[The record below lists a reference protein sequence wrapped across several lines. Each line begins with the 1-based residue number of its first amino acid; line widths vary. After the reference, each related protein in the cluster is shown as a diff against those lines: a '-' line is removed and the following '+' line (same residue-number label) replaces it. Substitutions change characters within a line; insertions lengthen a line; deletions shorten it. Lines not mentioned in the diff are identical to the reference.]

1 MVVIRDSVED
11 PLLEVVGPCVTMDR
25 LIGNGYNTMVGQEAI
40 FHLQFAWPPILLH
53 FRSLSLV
60 RTSVHVVQIRSGN
73 VGQEP
78 DIHLAEVH
86 GVEPRSGD
94 VVGGPGREILNG
106 GGHLGDEGLPVI
118 LGSIRSSLTA
128 AVVSLVFIL
137 FFIIRIFIT
146 RGKRWD

>member
-1 MVVIRDSVED
+1 
-11 PLLEVVGPCVTMDR
+11 MDR
-25 LIGNGYNTMVGQEAI
+25 LIGNGHNTMVGHEAI
-40 FHLQFAWPPILLH
+40 FHIQFARPFVLLH

-73 VGQEP
+73 VGQKP

-86 GVEPRSGD
+86 GVEPRPGD
-94 VVGGPGREILNG
+94 VVGGPGREILDG

-118 LGSIRSSLTA
+118 LGSFRNSLAGTV
-128 AVVSLVFIL
+128 AVRFIFIL
-137 FFIIRIFIT
+137 FFVICIFIT